1 MLCKIFWIPDPETLG
16 NLYTHQMLAYVL
28 AYLLVFRSTFSYNRF
43 WEASNALSLVMS
55 KLGAYHTAKNA
66 LCDARWHFC
75 DPTCKSADSTLRLGC
90 PPQAIS

>member
-1 MLCKIFWIPDPETLG
+1 MCMFCKIFWIPDPETLG

-55 KLGAYHTAKNA
+55 KLGAQCTAPERI
-66 LCDARWHFC
+66 CSPRMVY
-75 DPTCKSADSTLRLGC
+75 ADSPLPSRVLRL
-90 PPQAIS
+90 